1 MVDIFYNIIYD
12 FWFDNPS
19 FWIPISNKDKEK
31 VDRIIYEKFYNIQYI
46 NITADIP
53 FLEFNNKT
61 FIGFIIFQDQFYK
74 HFTRYQLLNSI
85 KPDFDDNI
93 INNIRLTLSKNIFST
108 IHKIILDTTETE
120 IIFILMLYKHVKNY
134 KCVIENCLLWCAHNN
149 CSIHEKLYISK
160 FFNDTYKK
168 MFDFNYIYNNVKL
181 FNLTNYPIEFEP
193 SNICDY
199 FPPQFI
205 ELDWLASLNLLHP
218 NIQTISNILLE
229 TINVYNLINDTII
242 VSLSG
247 GVDSMVTLFLL
258 HYLLINKKINNEVI
272 ACHIIYGNRIE
283 SNYEFNFIKYYC
295 SKLNVK
301 LYYYNIEYLTR
312 KNIDRD
318 FYEKITRDIRF
329 NLYKSVSKY
338 INTNKFSVYLGH
350 IKDDVVENIWSN
362 FSKAQHLF
370 DLKKMKISS
379 IQEGI
384 KIIRPFLNVNKSTI
398 FEISHHCYIPY
409 LKNTTP
415 EWSNRGK
422 FRNRFYEETHIQY
435 GASIDE
441 KIIQVADTLSSV
453 GNIIDNLI
461 YKPIYKSYNN
471 IEKTID
477 VSRAIEAG
485 VDINSWLNI
494 MEYICHNFLQISK
507 PSIHS
512 VKQFVDRLNKNNF
525 TKKNKMKFQLK
536 NNLQIILYKL
546 NNYESNIDNYYI
558 KFFI

>member
-1 MVDIFYNIIYD
+1 MVNEFYQNVYN

-19 FWIPISNKDKEK
+19 YWIPISNKDKEK
-31 VDRIIYEKFYNIQYI
+31 VDKIIYEKFYNPTYI
-46 NITADIP
+46 NITTTIS

-74 HFTRYQLLNSI
+74 HFTRHQLLNSI
-85 KPDFDDNI
+85 KPDFDDTI
-93 INNIRLTLSKNIFST
+93 IHNIRTILSQNILPSVD
-108 IHKIILDTTETE
+108 KIILQTTETE
-120 IIFILMLYKHVKNY
+120 LLFILMLYKHVKNY
-134 KCVIENCLLWCAHNN
+134 KYVIENCLLWCTHNK
-149 CSIHEKLYISK
+149 CSIHEKLYLSK

-168 MFDFNYIYNNVKL
+168 MYDFDYIYNVVNL
-181 FNLTNYPIEFEP
+181 FNQSTYPIEFDP
-193 SNICDY
+193 VNICDY
-199 FPPQFI
+199 FPSQFI
-205 ELDWLASLNLLHP
+205 EQDWLNSLNLLHP
-218 NIQTISNILLE
+218 NIQTLSNNLLS
-229 TINVYNLINDTII
+229 TIDTNITNNNDSII
-242 VSLSG
+242 ISLSG

-258 HYLLINKKINNEVI
+258 HNLAQNKKIENEIV
-272 ACHIIYGNRIE
+272 ACHIVYGNRTE

-301 LYYYNIEYLTR
+301 LYYYNIEFLTR

-318 FYEKITRDIRF
+318 FYEKMTRDIRF

-338 INTNKFSVYLGH
+338 LNTDNFSVYLGH

-362 FSKAQHLF
+362 LSKGQHLF

-379 IQEGI
+379 VQEGV
-384 KIIRPFLNVNKSTI
+384 KIIRPFLNICKSI
-398 FEISHHCYIPY
+398 IYEIANHCYIPY

-422 FRNRFYEETHIQY
+422 FRNRFYNETHIQY
-435 GASIDE
+435 GDSVDE
-441 KIIQVADTLSSV
+441 KIIQVADTLSTV

-461 YKPIYKSYNN
+461 YKPIYKSYNHV
-471 IEKTID
+471 EKTID

-485 VDINSWLNI
+485 LDVNGWLNI

-512 VKQFVDRLNKNNF
+512 VNQFVERLTKNNF
-525 TKKNKMKFQLK
+525 TIQKKEMKFQLK
-536 NNLQIILYKL
+536 SNLQIILYKI
-546 NNYESNIDNYYI
+546 NDIYFI
-558 KFFI
+558 KLLTK